1 MRVAVDHRVSSLAK
15 TRGRKYILR
24 SIKKMKAGIHPEY
37 YETDMVCACG
47 AVYHTR
53 STRRDIKIG
62 ICAACH
68 PFFTGEQKFVDAGA
82 RVENFPRRYGSTK
95 AARAEKKA

>member
-1 MRVAVDHRVSSLAK
+1 MSRHVSSLAK
-15 TRGRKYILR
+15 TEGREYISR

-47 AVYHTR
+47 TVYHTR
-53 STRRDIKIG
+53 STSRDIKIG

-68 PFFTGEQKFVDAGA
+68 PFFTGEQKFVDTAG
-82 RVENFPRRYGSTK
+82 RVEKFARRYGSTK